1 MSSSVL
7 FIYLVGWNRLMYIFC
22 GVNTWQNGT
31 RCRDGVKVLWK
42 LHVSSAGSVW
52 YVGSFKLCCEILL
65 LLNVAESDMDCLLCG
80 RLWSEQ
86 C

>member
-1 MSSSVL
+1 MLMCMESVYGAGGCNVAA
-7 FIYLVGWNRLMYIFC
+7 IEHGRYMYSPSNLY
-22 GVNTWQNGT
+22 VET
-31 RCRDGVKVLWK
+31 
-42 LHVSSAGSVW
+42 VSSAGSVW

-65 LLNVAESDMDCLLCG
+65 LLNVAESDMDCLLHV